1 MTINEITEQSIEQT
15 CDFCGHVRSSNMDDL
30 TVGIA
35 TDNQINADVVSLPP
49 CERCGAAE
57 YLIPSAEDAPDHP
70 APGSFGHRHAIL
82 LDVLHERLVQRGR
95 VTSGIDIAT
104 PKKKKHSPEEINL
117 WFKDGLKLSSP
128 ADSIS
133 NAENSRKS

>member
-35 TDNQINADVVSLPP
+35 TNSHINADVVPLPP
-49 CERCGAAE
+49 CESCGAAE

-82 LDVLHERLVQRGR
+82 VDILHERLVERGR
-95 VTSGIDIAT
+95 VASGIETAKL
-104 PKKKKHSPEEINL
+104 KKRKRTKEEIDH
-117 WFKDGLKLSSP
+117 WFEDGLDLAPLSDAP
-128 ADSIS
+128 
-133 NAENSRKS
+133 RRG

>member
-35 TDNQINADVVSLPP
+35 TNSHINADVVPLPP
-49 CERCGAAE
+49 CESCGAAE

-70 APGSFGHRHAIL
+70 AQGSFGHRHAIL
-82 LDVLHERLVQRGR
+82 VDVLHERLVQRGR
-95 VTSGIDIAT
+95 VTSGIDAT
-104 PKKKKHSPEEINL
+104 MLKKKKHSPEEINH
-117 WFKDGLKLSSP
+117 WFKDGMKLSSSTVP
-128 ADSIS
+128 SS
-133 NAENSRKS
+133 EGEGSQ